1 MKLSAVEVLFLHFL
15 HGKRKRDLIIYDF
28 WTTEYNIEPLEL
40 LDALI
45 DKGAVHKTQDLSYTL
60 TQFTV
65 PIIKDL
71 LKKSG
76 IKLSGNKQDLIE
88 RVKLNASLIDLSHL
102 HPEAVYIVDDSLNDL
117 MQNTTFLNYINLYG
131 PIGIEDAFSYY
142 LQHQDMNESELI
154 ISIHETHITE
164 TMNKTNKYDAIKCH
178 HLLTEYYSSKCDD
191 FDKRLYHLNH
201 FSMLIVLES
210 IQRYLQIDDP
220 STHYSFFNIDNY
232 TIEKYRDMLLMKQ
245 LDINTLY
252 DRLLEHT
259 EALPYAENFI
269 KLAAQYIIRCVI
281 GSSQAEDKLIQVL
294 EKFKSK

>member
-142 LQHQDMNESELI
+142 LQH
-154 ISIHETHITE
+154 
-164 TMNKTNKYDAIKCH
+164 
-178 HLLTEYYSSKCDD
+178 
-191 FDKRLYHLNH
+191 
-201 FSMLIVLES
+201 
-210 IQRYLQIDDP
+210 
-220 STHYSFFNIDNY
+220 
-232 TIEKYRDMLLMKQ
+232 
-245 LDINTLY
+245 
-252 DRLLEHT
+252 
-259 EALPYAENFI
+259 
-269 KLAAQYIIRCVI
+269 
-281 GSSQAEDKLIQVL
+281 
-294 EKFKSK
+294 